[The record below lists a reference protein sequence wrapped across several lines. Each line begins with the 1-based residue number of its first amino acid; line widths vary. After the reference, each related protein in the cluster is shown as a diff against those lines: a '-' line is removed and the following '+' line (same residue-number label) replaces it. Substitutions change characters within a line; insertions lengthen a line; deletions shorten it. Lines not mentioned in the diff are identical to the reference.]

1 MNDSVTI
8 NGELFRLYL
17 SDEQIAKRIREL
29 GSRLN
34 NEYAGTV
41 PNFIGVLNGS
51 FIFFADLIREITIDC
66 EMDFIK
72 LSSYGDEKISSGEV
86 KVVKGLN
93 AQVKDRDIVI
103 VEDIVDSGLSVD
115 FLKRLIT
122 SQNPKS
128 VKVVTLLYKR
138 DSVKYPIEMDYV
150 GFEVPSLFLVGYGLD
165 YAQKMRNLR
174 HIYMLQP
181 R

>member
-8 NGELFRLYL
+8 NGETFGIYL
-17 SDEQIAKRIREL
+17 TAEQIARRVREL
-29 GSRLN
+29 GGRLN
-34 NEYAGTV
+34 NDYAGTV
-41 PNFIGVLNGS
+41 PIFIGVLNGS

-66 EMDFIK
+66 EMDFIR
-72 LSSYGDEKISSGEV
+72 LSSYGDAKISSGEV
-86 KVVKGLN
+86 KIVKDLN
-93 AQVKDRDIVI
+93 AQVKGRDVVI

-115 FLKRLIT
+115 FLKRLILA
-122 SQNPKS
+122 QNPKS

-181 R
+181 